1 MKPMSIQQ
9 VKKSFREGNSIM
21 IDELTDPYEVRKY
34 FYRLEKREIIYKFLE
49 NNHYIIYAMV
59 RPGMIELN

>member
-1 MKPMSIQQ
+1 MKPMTINQ
-9 VKKSFREGNSIM
+9 VKQSFREGNSIM
-21 IDELTDPYEVRKY
+21 IDELKDPYELRKY
-34 FYRLEKREIIYKFLE
+34 FYRLERFEIIYKFME

>member
-1 MKPMSIQQ
+1 MKTLTVNE
-9 VKKSFREGNSIM
+9 VKKAFRNGNSIM

-34 FYRLEKREIIYKFLE
+34 FYRLERMEIIYKFME